1 MQDSDTSV
9 WRKYSKFE
17 VEKAHTAQLM
27 TDVTRVRTA
36 SRVQAGVSI
45 RKEVITS
52 WFKMETETWQTTSG
66 ACLRNM

>member
-1 MQDSDTSV
+1 MMQDSDTSV
-9 WRKYSKFE
+9 ERKYSKFE
-17 VEKAHTAQLM
+17 VEKAHTANL

-52 WFKMETETWQTTSG
+52 WFTMETETWQTTSG